1 MQAKGVACISKGRFF
16 WFVEGR
22 VLYIYLASG
31 NQKNRPFGA
40 IPLFPRNQPLL
51 KMSPIGIQPPPPVSA
66 TTGLFHRC
74 SHPDFNL
81 FLTHSIQQFA
91 TLPLDIRV

>member
-40 IPLFPRNQPLL
+40 IPLFLRNQP
-51 KMSPIGIQPPPPVSA
+51 PAPPADTPSVSKII
-66 TTGLFHRC
+66 
-74 SHPDFNL
+74 S
-81 FLTHSIQQFA
+81 
-91 TLPLDIRV
+91 

>member
-16 WFVEGR
+16 WSVEGR

-40 IPLFPRNQPLL
+40 VPLFPRNQPPA
-51 KMSPIGIQPPPPVSA
+51 KNVSYRYSTAPSGGYAIGK
-66 TTGLFHRC
+66 
-74 SHPDFNL
+74 
-81 FLTHSIQQFA
+81 
-91 TLPLDIRV
+91 

>member
-31 NQKNRPFGA
+31 NQKNRPFD
-40 IPLFPRNQPLL
+40 
-51 KMSPIGIQPPPPVSA
+51 IQARP
-66 TTGLFHRC
+66 
-74 SHPDFNL
+74 
-81 FLTHSIQQFA
+81 FA
-91 TLPLDIRV
+91 CMEL

>member
-22 VLYIYLASG
+22 VLIYLASG

-40 IPLFPRNQPLL
+40 IPLFPRNQPPP
-51 KMSPIGIQPPPPVSA
+51 KMSPIGIQPPPPADTPLVSKII
-66 TTGLFHRC
+66 
-74 SHPDFNL
+74 S
-81 FLTHSIQQFA
+81 
-91 TLPLDIRV
+91 

>member
-1 MQAKGVACISKGRFF
+1 MRDFITVNQYAQGCHEDIFGDTDACISKGRFF

-40 IPLFPRNQPLL
+40 IPLFPRNQPPL
-51 KMSPIGIQPPPPVSA
+51 KMSPIGIQPPPPADTPSVSKII
-66 TTGLFHRC
+66 
-74 SHPDFNL
+74 S
-81 FLTHSIQQFA
+81 
-91 TLPLDIRV
+91 

>member
-51 KMSPIGIQPPPPVSA
+51 KMSPIGIQPPPPADTPSVSKII
-66 TTGLFHRC
+66 
-74 SHPDFNL
+74 S
-81 FLTHSIQQFA
+81 
-91 TLPLDIRV
+91 